1 MTELSLSAMPSRRT
15 VLAGFASLAALALAG
30 CSTTGSSRPTVATA
44 EPPMRV
50 VPPEVL
56 AMYGPLPDENFPI
69 PAAPIH
75 LLDPVYWRQ
84 EVENT
89 TGEAEGTVVVDTA
102 NRFLYWTEP
111 NGRAMRYG
119 VGIGRA
125 GFEWNGRAHIAYK
138 RKWPTWTPPSEMIER
153 QPEIEKYRHGQPPGL
168 DNALGPR
175 ALYIHQGNTD
185 TLYRVHGN
193 MDVHS
198 IGKAVS
204 SGCVRLLYQDI
215 IDLYERVR
223 PGAPIVVLAD
233 PAAGL
238 ALPPTAAV

>member
-1 MTELSLSAMPSRRT
+1 MSIILSATPSRRA
-15 VLAGFASLAALALAG
+15 VLAGLASVGALALAG
-30 CSTTGSSRPTVATA
+30 CSTTGSTRSAVATA
-44 EPPMRV
+44 DPAGRV

-56 AMYGPLPDENFPI
+56 SMYGPLPDEDFPI

-75 LLDPVYWRQ
+75 LLNPVYWRQ
-84 EVENT
+84 EVDNV
-89 TGEAEGTVVVDTA
+89 TGEKPGTVVVDTA
-102 NRFLYWTEP
+102 NRFLYWTMPE
-111 NGRAMRYG
+111 GRAMRYG

-138 RKWPTWTPPSEMIER
+138 RKWPTWTPPSEMIDR

-175 ALYIHQGNTD
+175 ALYIHQGNKD

-204 SGCVRLLYQDI
+204 SGCVRLLFQDI
-215 IDLYERVR
+215 IDLYERV
-223 PGAPIVVLAD
+223 PSGSPIVVLAD
-233 PAAGL
+233 QSI
-238 ALPPTAAV
+238 V